1 MSTGQVKW
9 FNNAKGFGF
18 ILPDDGGD
26 DLFAHYSSITME
38 GYKTLKAG
46 QTVSFDVIE
55 GPKGLHAVNI
65 ASTGEKTVEASE
77 VDNAAAVTEVPDT
90 TSEDNQDNS
99 QDLSDSDEKG
109 EADDA
114 ETNT

>member
-26 DLFAHYSSITME
+26 DLFVHYSSIEMD

-46 QTVSFDVIE
+46 QTVSFEVIE
-55 GPKGLHAVNI
+55 GPKGLHATKIVPMD
-65 ASTGEKTVEASE
+65 SE
-77 VDNAAAVTEVPDT
+77 QRE
-90 TSEDNQDNS
+90 SSS
-99 QDLSDSDEKG
+99 QDSDQARQQASN
-109 EADDA
+109 A
-114 ETNT
+114 E

>member
-26 DLFAHYSSITME
+26 DLFAHYSSIEME

-55 GPKGLHAVNI
+55 GPKGLHATKIVP
-65 ASTGEKTVEASE
+65 VE
-77 VDNAAAVTEVPDT
+77 
-90 TSEDNQDNS
+90 SEDRSEPANS
-99 QDLSDSDEKG
+99 
-109 EADDA
+109 EADTGAGQDQADA
-114 ETNT
+114 AE